1 MRICVI
7 PLENVMASQQCIVDY
22 IVEQLDGTGVIA
34 RKMFGEFG
42 LFYEGK
48 MVGLICDNQLYV
60 KPTVAGRAFLGDCPE
75 GQPYPN
81 AKPHFLIPGERWDD
95 SERLKR
101 LIQLTAADLPPP
113 TKKKARKPR

>member
-1 MRICVI
+1 LSITSS
-7 PLENVMASQQCIVDY
+7 NS
-22 IVEQLDGTGVIA
+22 LDGTGVIA

-60 KPTVAGRAFLGDCPE
+60 KPTVAGRTFLGDCPE

-81 AKPHFLIPGERWDD
+81 AKLHFLIPGERWDD